1 MFHEILHYS
10 ILRFYCHQQMMSV
23 LNERGKYLVLSQ
35 KFKGQKIYKH
45 PYLSYIIVLDK
56 IYLFLPKYRAATTKI
71 ISTRSLSPLGLVNF
85 SEYDSYIAHW
95 PLKSILKLF

>member
-1 MFHEILHYS
+1 
-10 ILRFYCHQQMMSV
+10 MMSV

-56 IYLFLPKYRAATTKI
+56 IYLFLPKYRAAATTKI
-71 ISTRSLSPLGLVNF
+71 ISTRSLSPL
-85 SEYDSYIAHW
+85 A
-95 PLKSILKLF
+95 

>member
-1 MFHEILHYS
+1 MTY
-10 ILRFYCHQQMMSV
+10 V
-23 LNERGKYLVLSQ
+23 LNETKSLELSQ